1 MSLAD
6 FVLPDIGEGIV
17 ECELVEWRIKE
28 GDFINEDQ
36 SVADVSTDKALVEIT
51 AMHTGRVN
59 KLYYQQGD
67 IAKVHTP
74 LFSIEIEGAD
84 NDDSGSDDRSNE
96 KQSNQNSVE
105 EAVKATDDSSLSSK
119 GLQVNNNALATPAVR
134 RIARENNLDLTLVPS
149 SGKDGRVL
157 KEDVLNYLNDD
168 AASTSVSTSVSTSA
182 SSSAA
187 SQPVSESLSIVS
199 TQPHT
204 SGQPDRIEPVNRI
217 EPIKGIK
224 AVMAAA
230 MSESVATIPHFTY
243 ADEVNMSQLMALRA
257 ELKERYAKEGIRL
270 TMMPFFIKALSLS
283 LKQFPILNSQ
293 VNEDCTELKY
303 LASHNIGMAVDSPSG
318 LLVPNIK
325 NVQDLSIVEIA
336 EQSHR
341 LTEQARA
348 GRMSPNDLKGGTI
361 TLSNVGAIGGTVATP
376 IISKPQVAIVA
387 LGRVQTLPRFDVE
400 GNVSAAKIMTISW
413 SGDHRV
419 IDGATM
425 AHFSN
430 TWKALLE
437 NPASML
443 MTMR

>member
-74 LFSIEIEGAD
+74 LFSIDIEGDSDSDSESGGGSSVAESEKNTAVDVTKNAD
-84 NDDSGSDDRSNE
+84 ESALNPE
-96 KQSNQNSVE
+96 K
-105 EAVKATDDSSLSSK
+105 VKI
-119 GLQVNNNALATPAVR
+119 QNNALATPAVR
-134 RIARENNLDLTLVPS
+134 RIARENNLDLSLVPS

-157 KEDVLNYLNDD
+157 KDDVLNYLSAD
-168 AASTSVSTSVSTSA
+168 AVSTKAVVNT
-182 SSSAA
+182 
-187 SQPVSESLSIVS
+187 PSLEVV
-199 TQPHT
+199 QLDH
-204 SGQPDRIEPVNRI
+204 I

-224 AVMAAA
+224 AIMAAA

-243 ADEVNMSQLMALRA
+243 ADEVNMSELIALRT
-257 ELKERYAKEGIRL
+257 ELKERYIKQGIRL

-336 EQSHR
+336 EHSNR

-361 TLSNVGAIGGTVATP
+361 TISNVGAIGGTIATP

-400 GNVSAAKIMTISW
+400 GNVSAQKIMTISW

-425 AHFSN
+425 AYFSN
-430 TWKALLE
+430 TWKAFLE

-443 MTMR
+443 MTMS

>member
-74 LFSIEIEGAD
+74 LFSID
-84 NDDSGSDDRSNE
+84 VDGSDSEEESNKNTVIE
-96 KQSNQNSVE
+96 VDKVN
-105 EAVKATDDSSLSSK
+105 EASPLSDERMP
-119 GLQVNNNALATPAVR
+119 LNNNALATPAVR
-134 RIARENNLDLTLVPS
+134 RIARENDLDLSLVPS

-157 KEDVLNYLNDD
+157 KDDVLNYLNKDALLIKTAIQPIDD
-168 AASTSVSTSVSTSA
+168 RFTAAHIDSD
-182 SSSAA
+182 
-187 SQPVSESLSIVS
+187 Q
-199 TQPHT
+199 Q
-204 SGQPDRIEPVNRI
+204 DRI
-217 EPIKGIK
+217 EPIKGVK
-224 AVMAAA
+224 AIMAAA
-230 MSESVATIPHFTY
+230 MTESVATIPHFTY
-243 ADEVNMSQLMALRA
+243 ADEINMSQLMALRT

-293 VNEDCTELKY
+293 VNEDCSELKY

-325 NVQDLSIVEIA
+325 DVQNMNIVEIA

-348 GRMSPNDLKGGTI
+348 GRISPNDLKGGTI
-361 TLSNVGAIGGTVATP
+361 TVSNVGAIGGTIATP

-400 GNVSAAKIMTISW
+400 GNVSAQKIMTISW

>member
-74 LFSIEIEGAD
+74 LFSIDIEGESESDSDSDSESESGAGIHIAESEKNTAVDVTKNAD
-84 NDDSGSDDRSNE
+84 ESALNPE
-96 KQSNQNSVE
+96 K
-105 EAVKATDDSSLSSK
+105 VKI
-119 GLQVNNNALATPAVR
+119 QNNALATPAVR
-134 RIARENNLDLTLVPS
+134 RIARENNLDLSLVPS

-157 KEDVLNYLNDD
+157 KDDVLNYLSAD
-168 AASTSVSTSVSTSA
+168 AVSTKAVVNT
-182 SSSAA
+182 
-187 SQPVSESLSIVS
+187 PFLEV
-199 TQPHT
+199 TQL
-204 SGQPDRIEPVNRI
+204 DYI

-224 AVMAAA
+224 AIMAAA

-243 ADEVNMSQLMALRA
+243 ADEVNMSELIALRT
-257 ELKERYAKEGIRL
+257 ELKERYAKQGIRL

-336 EQSHR
+336 EHSNR

-348 GRMSPNDLKGGTI
+348 GRISPNDLKGGTI
-361 TLSNVGAIGGTVATP
+361 TISNVGAIGGTIATP

-400 GNVSAAKIMTISW
+400 GNVSAQKIMTISW

-430 TWKALLE
+430 TWKAFLE

-443 MTMR
+443 MTMS

>member
-1 MSLAD
+1 
-6 FVLPDIGEGIV
+6 
-17 ECELVEWRIKE
+17 
-28 GDFINEDQ
+28 
-36 SVADVSTDKALVEIT
+36 
-51 AMHTGRVN
+51 
-59 KLYYQQGD
+59 
-67 IAKVHTP
+67 
-74 LFSIEIEGAD
+74 
-84 NDDSGSDDRSNE
+84 
-96 KQSNQNSVE
+96 
-105 EAVKATDDSSLSSK
+105 
-119 GLQVNNNALATPAVR
+119 
-134 RIARENNLDLTLVPS
+134 
-149 SGKDGRVL
+149 
-157 KEDVLNYLNDD
+157 LNDD
-168 AASTSVSTSVSTSA
+168 AASTSVSTSA

>member
-74 LFSIEIEGAD
+74 LFSID
-84 NDDSGSDDRSNE
+84 VDGSDSE
-96 KQSNQNSVE
+96 KDSNQNIAVE
-105 EAVKATDDSSLSSK
+105 IDSDNEVSPLSAERMP
-119 GLQVNNNALATPAVR
+119 LNNNALATPAVR
-134 RIARENNLDLTLVPS
+134 RIARENDLDLSLVPS

-157 KEDVLNYLNDD
+157 KDDVLNYLNKD
-168 AASTSVSTSVSTSA
+168 A
-182 SSSAA
+182 
-187 SQPVSESLSIVS
+187 LSIK
-199 TQPHT
+199 TAIQPID
-204 SGQPDRIEPVNRI
+204 DRFTAANIDSDQQDRI
-217 EPIKGIK
+217 EPIKGVK
-224 AVMAAA
+224 AIMAAA
-230 MSESVATIPHFTY
+230 MTESVATIPHFTY
-243 ADEVNMSQLMALRA
+243 ADEINMSQLMALRT

-293 VNEDCTELKY
+293 VNEDCSELKY

-325 NVQDLSIVEIA
+325 DVQNMNIVEIA

-348 GRMSPNDLKGGTI
+348 GRISPNDLKGGTI
-361 TLSNVGAIGGTVATP
+361 TVSNVGAIGGTIATP

-400 GNVSAAKIMTISW
+400 GNVSTQKIMTISW

>member
-6 FVLPDIGEGIV
+6 FILPDIGEGIV

-74 LFSIEIEGAD
+74 LFSIDIEGDSDSENGAGSHVAESEKNTAVDVTKNAD
-84 NDDSGSDDRSNE
+84 ESALNPE
-96 KQSNQNSVE
+96 K
-105 EAVKATDDSSLSSK
+105 VKI
-119 GLQVNNNALATPAVR
+119 QNNALATPAVR
-134 RIARENNLDLTLVPS
+134 RIARESNLDFTLVPS

-157 KEDVLNYLNDD
+157 KDDVLNYLSAD
-168 AASTSVSTSVSTSA
+168 AVSTK
-182 SSSAA
+182 
-187 SQPVSESLSIVS
+187 PVVNTPSLEVA
-199 TQPHT
+199 QLDH
-204 SGQPDRIEPVNRI
+204 I
-217 EPIKGIK
+217 EPIKGVK
-224 AVMAAA
+224 AIMAAA

-243 ADEVNMSQLMALRA
+243 ADEVNMSELMALRT
-257 ELKERYAKEGIRL
+257 ELKERYAKQGIRL

-283 LKQFPILNSQ
+283 LKKFPILNSQ

-325 NVQDLSIVEIA
+325 NVKDLSIIEIA
-336 EQSHR
+336 EHSNR

-361 TLSNVGAIGGTVATP
+361 TISNVGAIGGTIATP

-400 GNVSAAKIMTISW
+400 GNVTAQKIMTISW

-430 TWKALLE
+430 TWKAFLE

-443 MTMR
+443 MTMS

>member
-74 LFSIEIEGAD
+74 LFSIEIEG
-84 NDDSGSDDRSNE
+84 DSDSESGAGSHVAESE
-96 KQSNQNSVE
+96 KNTTVDVTNNTDESALNPE
-105 EAVKATDDSSLSSK
+105 KVKI
-119 GLQVNNNALATPAVR
+119 QNNALATPAVR
-134 RIARENNLDLTLVPS
+134 RIARENNLDLSLVPS

-157 KEDVLNYLNDD
+157 KDDVLNYLSAD
-168 AASTSVSTSVSTSA
+168 AVSTKAVVNT
-182 SSSAA
+182 
-187 SQPVSESLSIVS
+187 PSLEV
-199 TQPHT
+199 TQL
-204 SGQPDRIEPVNRI
+204 DYI

-224 AVMAAA
+224 AIMAAA

-243 ADEVNMSQLMALRA
+243 ADEVNMSELIALRT
-257 ELKERYAKEGIRL
+257 ELKERYAKQGVRL

-325 NVQDLSIVEIA
+325 NVQNLSIVEIA
-336 EQSHR
+336 EHSNR

-361 TLSNVGAIGGTVATP
+361 TISNVGAIGGTIATP

-400 GNVSAAKIMTISW
+400 GNVTAQKIMTISW

-430 TWKALLE
+430 TWKAFLE

-443 MTMR
+443 MTMS

>member
-1 MSLAD
+1 MTKNAD
-6 FVLPDIGEGIV
+6 E
-17 ECELVEWRIKE
+17 
-28 GDFINEDQ
+28 
-36 SVADVSTDKALVEIT
+36 SALNPE
-51 AMHTGRVN
+51 
-59 KLYYQQGD
+59 
-67 IAKVHTP
+67 KVK
-74 LFSIEIEGAD
+74 I
-84 NDDSGSDDRSNE
+84 
-96 KQSNQNSVE
+96 Q
-105 EAVKATDDSSLSSK
+105 
-119 GLQVNNNALATPAVR
+119 NNALATPAVR
-134 RIARENNLDLTLVPS
+134 RIARENNLDLSLVPS

-157 KEDVLNYLNDD
+157 KDDVLNYLSAD
-168 AASTSVSTSVSTSA
+168 AVSTKAVVNT
-182 SSSAA
+182 
-187 SQPVSESLSIVS
+187 PSLEV
-199 TQPHT
+199 TQL
-204 SGQPDRIEPVNRI
+204 DYI

-224 AVMAAA
+224 AIMAAA

-243 ADEVNMSQLMALRA
+243 ADEVNMSELIALRT
-257 ELKERYAKEGIRL
+257 ELKERYAKQGIRL

-336 EQSHR
+336 EHSNR

-348 GRMSPNDLKGGTI
+348 GRISPNDLKGGTI
-361 TLSNVGAIGGTVATP
+361 TISNVGAIGGTIATP

-400 GNVSAAKIMTISW
+400 GNVSAQKIMTISW

-430 TWKALLE
+430 TWKAFLE

-443 MTMR
+443 MTMS

>member
-74 LFSIEIEGAD
+74 LFSID
-84 NDDSGSDDRSNE
+84 VDGSDSE
-96 KQSNQNSVE
+96 KDSNQNIAVE
-105 EAVKATDDSSLSSK
+105 IDSDNEVSPLSAERMP
-119 GLQVNNNALATPAVR
+119 LNNNALATPAVR
-134 RIARENNLDLTLVPS
+134 RIARENHLDLSLVPS

-157 KEDVLNYLNDD
+157 KDDVLNYLNKD
-168 AASTSVSTSVSTSA
+168 A
-182 SSSAA
+182 
-187 SQPVSESLSIVS
+187 LSIK
-199 TQPHT
+199 TAIQPID
-204 SGQPDRIEPVNRI
+204 DRFTAAHIDSDQQDRI
-217 EPIKGIK
+217 EPIKGVK
-224 AVMAAA
+224 AIMAAA
-230 MSESVATIPHFTY
+230 MTESVATIPHFTY
-243 ADEVNMSQLMALRA
+243 ADEINMSQLMALRT

-293 VNEDCTELKY
+293 VNEDCSELKY

-325 NVQDLSIVEIA
+325 DVQNMNIIEIA

-348 GRMSPNDLKGGTI
+348 GRISPNDLKGGTI
-361 TLSNVGAIGGTVATP
+361 TVSNVGAIGGTIATP

-400 GNVSAAKIMTISW
+400 GNVSAQKIMTISW

>member
-74 LFSIEIEGAD
+74 LFSIDIEGESESDSESESGAGIHIAESEKNTAVDVTKNAD
-84 NDDSGSDDRSNE
+84 ESALNPE
-96 KQSNQNSVE
+96 K
-105 EAVKATDDSSLSSK
+105 VKI
-119 GLQVNNNALATPAVR
+119 QNNALATPAVR
-134 RIARENNLDLTLVPS
+134 RIARENNLDLSLVPS

-157 KEDVLNYLNDD
+157 KDDVLNYLSAD
-168 AASTSVSTSVSTSA
+168 AVSTKAVVNT
-182 SSSAA
+182 
-187 SQPVSESLSIVS
+187 PSLEV
-199 TQPHT
+199 TQL
-204 SGQPDRIEPVNRI
+204 DYI

-224 AVMAAA
+224 AIMAAA

-243 ADEVNMSQLMALRA
+243 ADEVNMSELIALRT
-257 ELKERYAKEGIRL
+257 ELKERYAKQGIRL

-336 EQSHR
+336 EHSNR

-348 GRMSPNDLKGGTI
+348 GRISPNDLKGGTI
-361 TLSNVGAIGGTVATP
+361 TISNVGAIGGTIATP

-400 GNVSAAKIMTISW
+400 GNVSAQKIMTISW

-430 TWKALLE
+430 TWKAFLE

-443 MTMR
+443 MTMS

>member
-74 LFSIEIEGAD
+74 LFSIDIEGDSDSDSDSESGGGSSVAESEKNTAVDVTKNAD
-84 NDDSGSDDRSNE
+84 ESALNPE
-96 KQSNQNSVE
+96 K
-105 EAVKATDDSSLSSK
+105 VKI
-119 GLQVNNNALATPAVR
+119 QNNALATPAVR
-134 RIARENNLDLTLVPS
+134 RIARENNLDLSLVPS

-157 KEDVLNYLNDD
+157 KDDVLNYLSAD
-168 AASTSVSTSVSTSA
+168 AVSTKAVVNT
-182 SSSAA
+182 
-187 SQPVSESLSIVS
+187 PSLEVV
-199 TQPHT
+199 QLDH
-204 SGQPDRIEPVNRI
+204 I

-224 AVMAAA
+224 AIMAAA

-243 ADEVNMSQLMALRA
+243 ADEVNMSELIALRT
-257 ELKERYAKEGIRL
+257 ELKERYIKQGIRL

-336 EQSHR
+336 EHSNR

-361 TLSNVGAIGGTVATP
+361 TISNVGAIGGTIATP

-400 GNVSAAKIMTISW
+400 GNVSAQKIMTISW

-425 AHFSN
+425 AYFSN
-430 TWKALLE
+430 TWKAFLE

-443 MTMR
+443 MTMS

>member
-74 LFSIEIEGAD
+74 LFSIDIEGESESDSDSESESGAGIHIAESEKNTAVDVTKNAD
-84 NDDSGSDDRSNE
+84 ESALNPE
-96 KQSNQNSVE
+96 K
-105 EAVKATDDSSLSSK
+105 VKI
-119 GLQVNNNALATPAVR
+119 QNNALATPAVR
-134 RIARENNLDLTLVPS
+134 RIARENNLDLSLVPS

-157 KEDVLNYLNDD
+157 KDDVLNYLSAD
-168 AASTSVSTSVSTSA
+168 AVSTKAVVNT
-182 SSSAA
+182 
-187 SQPVSESLSIVS
+187 PSLEV
-199 TQPHT
+199 TQL
-204 SGQPDRIEPVNRI
+204 DYI

-224 AVMAAA
+224 AIMAAA

-243 ADEVNMSQLMALRA
+243 ADEVNMSELIALRT
-257 ELKERYAKEGIRL
+257 ELKERYAKQGIRL

-336 EQSHR
+336 EHSNR

-348 GRMSPNDLKGGTI
+348 GRISPNDLKGGTI
-361 TLSNVGAIGGTVATP
+361 TISNVGAIGGTIATP

-400 GNVSAAKIMTISW
+400 GNVSAQKIMTISW

-430 TWKALLE
+430 TWKAFLE

-443 MTMR
+443 MTMS

>member
-74 LFSIEIEGAD
+74 LFSIDIEGESESDSESGAGSHVAESEKNTAVDVTKNAD
-84 NDDSGSDDRSNE
+84 ESALNPE
-96 KQSNQNSVE
+96 K
-105 EAVKATDDSSLSSK
+105 VKI
-119 GLQVNNNALATPAVR
+119 QNNALATPAVR
-134 RIARENNLDLTLVPS
+134 RIARENNLDLSLVPS

-157 KEDVLNYLNDD
+157 KDDVLNYLSAD
-168 AASTSVSTSVSTSA
+168 AVSTKAVVNT
-182 SSSAA
+182 
-187 SQPVSESLSIVS
+187 PSLEV
-199 TQPHT
+199 TQL
-204 SGQPDRIEPVNRI
+204 DYI

-224 AVMAAA
+224 AIMAAA

-243 ADEVNMSQLMALRA
+243 ADEVNMSELIALRT
-257 ELKERYAKEGIRL
+257 ELKERYAKQDIRL

-336 EQSHR
+336 EHSNR

-361 TLSNVGAIGGTVATP
+361 TISNVGAIGGTIATP

-400 GNVSAAKIMTISW
+400 GNVSAQKIMTISW

-430 TWKALLE
+430 TWKAFLE

-443 MTMR
+443 MAMS

>member
-74 LFSIEIEGAD
+74 LFSIDIEGESDSESESESGAGIHIAESEKNTAVDVTKNAD
-84 NDDSGSDDRSNE
+84 ESALNPE
-96 KQSNQNSVE
+96 K
-105 EAVKATDDSSLSSK
+105 VKI
-119 GLQVNNNALATPAVR
+119 QNNALATPAVR
-134 RIARENNLDLTLVPS
+134 RIARENNLDLSLVPS

-157 KEDVLNYLNDD
+157 KDDVLNYLSAD
-168 AASTSVSTSVSTSA
+168 AVSTKAVVNT
-182 SSSAA
+182 
-187 SQPVSESLSIVS
+187 PSLEV
-199 TQPHT
+199 TQL
-204 SGQPDRIEPVNRI
+204 DYI

-224 AVMAAA
+224 AIMAAA

-243 ADEVNMSQLMALRA
+243 ADEVNMSELIALRT
-257 ELKERYAKEGIRL
+257 ELKERYAKQGIRL

-336 EQSHR
+336 EHSNR

-348 GRMSPNDLKGGTI
+348 GRISPNDLKGGTI
-361 TLSNVGAIGGTVATP
+361 TISNVGAIGGTIATP

-400 GNVSAAKIMTISW
+400 GNVSAQKIMTISW

-430 TWKALLE
+430 TWKAFLE

-443 MTMR
+443 MTMS

>member
-74 LFSIEIEGAD
+74 LFSID
-84 NDDSGSDDRSNE
+84 VDGSDSE
-96 KQSNQNSVE
+96 KESNQHTAVEVDSVN
-105 EAVKATDDSSLSSK
+105 EASPLSAERMP
-119 GLQVNNNALATPAVR
+119 LNNNALATPAVR
-134 RIARENNLDLTLVPS
+134 RIARENDLDLSLVPS

-157 KEDVLNYLNDD
+157 KDDVLNYLNKD
-168 AASTSVSTSVSTSA
+168 A
-182 SSSAA
+182 
-187 SQPVSESLSIVS
+187 LSIK
-199 TQPHT
+199 TAIQPID
-204 SGQPDRIEPVNRI
+204 DRFTAANIDSDQQDRI
-217 EPIKGIK
+217 EPIKGVK
-224 AVMAAA
+224 AIMAAA
-230 MSESVATIPHFTY
+230 MTESVATIPHFTY
-243 ADEVNMSQLMALRA
+243 ADEINMSQLMALRA

-293 VNEDCTELKY
+293 VNEDCSELKY

-325 NVQDLSIVEIA
+325 DVQNMNIVEIA

-348 GRMSPNDLKGGTI
+348 GRISPNDLKGGTI
-361 TLSNVGAIGGTVATP
+361 TVSNVGAIGGTIATP

-400 GNVSAAKIMTISW
+400 GNVSAQKIMTISW

>member
-28 GDFINEDQ
+28 GDFISEDQ

-74 LFSIEIEGAD
+74 LFSIDIAGAD
-84 NDDSGSDDRSNE
+84 NNNLGSDDARS
-96 KQSNQNSVE
+96 KKKSNHNSVE
-105 EAVKATDDSSLSSK
+105 EVVNELAKATDDSSLSSK

-134 RIARENNLDLTLVPS
+134 RIARENNLDLSLVPS

-157 KEDVLNYLNDD
+157 KEDVLNYLNEG
-168 AASTSVSTSVSTSA
+168 A
-182 SSSAA
+182 SSIPATAHAA
-187 SQPVSESLSIVS
+187 SQPSSENVGAVSSQALV
-199 TQPHT
+199 
-204 SGQPDRIEPVNRI
+204 SGQQDRI

-243 ADEVNMSQLMALRA
+243 ADEVNMSELMALRT
-257 ELKERYAKEGIRL
+257 ELKERYAKQGIRL

-348 GRMSPNDLKGGTI
+348 GRISPNDLKGGTI

-400 GNVSAAKIMTISW
+400 GNVSAQKIMTISW

>member
-74 LFSIEIEGAD
+74 LFSIDIEGESESESDSDSESESGAGIHIAESEKNTAVDVTKNAD
-84 NDDSGSDDRSNE
+84 ESALNPE
-96 KQSNQNSVE
+96 K
-105 EAVKATDDSSLSSK
+105 VKI
-119 GLQVNNNALATPAVR
+119 QNNALATPAVR
-134 RIARENNLDLTLVPS
+134 RIARENNLDLSLVPS

-157 KEDVLNYLNDD
+157 KDDVLNYLSAD
-168 AASTSVSTSVSTSA
+168 AVSTKAVVNT
-182 SSSAA
+182 
-187 SQPVSESLSIVS
+187 PSLEV
-199 TQPHT
+199 TQL
-204 SGQPDRIEPVNRI
+204 DYI

-224 AVMAAA
+224 AIMAAA

-243 ADEVNMSQLMALRA
+243 ADEVNMSELIALRT
-257 ELKERYAKEGIRL
+257 ELKERYAKQGIRL

>member
-74 LFSIEIEGAD
+74 LFSIDVDVDTNVDA
-84 NDDSGSDDRSNE
+84 SVKR
-96 KQSNQNSVE
+96 NQNSVVE
-105 EAVKATDDSSLSSK
+105 VNEAADKPTISTNQDANQYAK
-119 GLQVNNNALATPAVR
+119 GIQLNNNALATPAVR
-134 RIARENNLDLTLVPS
+134 RIARENNLDLSLVPS

-157 KEDVLNYLNDD
+157 KDDVLNYLNED
-168 AASTSVSTSVSTSA
+168 A
-182 SSSAA
+182 SSLPASSQVASKSMNGSPGVTATIIA
-187 SQPVSESLSIVS
+187 SQK
-199 TQPHT
+199 
-204 SGQPDRIEPVNRI
+204 DRI
-217 EPIKGIK
+217 EPIKGIR
-224 AVMAAA
+224 AIMASA

-243 ADEVNMSQLMALRA
+243 ADEIDMSQLMALRA
-257 ELKERYAKEGIRL
+257 ELKEQYAKQGIRL

-293 VNEDCTELKY
+293 VNADCTELKY

-348 GRMSPNDLKGGTI
+348 GRMSPSDLKDGTI
-361 TLSNVGAIGGTVATP
+361 TISNVGAIGGTIATP

>member
-74 LFSIEIEGAD
+74 LFSIDIEGESESESDSDSESESESESESGAGIHIAESEKNTAVDVTKNAD
-84 NDDSGSDDRSNE
+84 ESALNPE
-96 KQSNQNSVE
+96 K
-105 EAVKATDDSSLSSK
+105 VKI
-119 GLQVNNNALATPAVR
+119 QNNALATPAVR
-134 RIARENNLDLTLVPS
+134 RIARENNLDLSLVPS

-157 KEDVLNYLNDD
+157 KDDVLNYLSAD
-168 AASTSVSTSVSTSA
+168 AVSTKAVVNT
-182 SSSAA
+182 
-187 SQPVSESLSIVS
+187 PFLEV
-199 TQPHT
+199 TQL
-204 SGQPDRIEPVNRI
+204 DYI

-224 AVMAAA
+224 AIMAAA

-243 ADEVNMSQLMALRA
+243 ADEVNMSELIALRT
-257 ELKERYAKEGIRL
+257 ELKERYAKQGIRL

-336 EQSHR
+336 EHSNR

-348 GRMSPNDLKGGTI
+348 GRISPNDLKGGTI
-361 TLSNVGAIGGTVATP
+361 TISNVGAIGGTIATP

-400 GNVSAAKIMTISW
+400 GNVSAQKIMTISW

-430 TWKALLE
+430 TWKAFLE

-443 MTMR
+443 MTMS

>member
-74 LFSIEIEGAD
+74 LFSIEIEG
-84 NDDSGSDDRSNE
+84 DSDSESGAGSHVAESE
-96 KQSNQNSVE
+96 KNTTVDVTNNTDESALNPE
-105 EAVKATDDSSLSSK
+105 KVKI
-119 GLQVNNNALATPAVR
+119 QNNALATPAVR
-134 RIARENNLDLTLVPS
+134 RIARENNLDLSLVPS

-157 KEDVLNYLNDD
+157 KDDVLNYLSAD
-168 AASTSVSTSVSTSA
+168 AVSTKAVVNT
-182 SSSAA
+182 
-187 SQPVSESLSIVS
+187 PSLEV
-199 TQPHT
+199 TQL
-204 SGQPDRIEPVNRI
+204 DYI

-224 AVMAAA
+224 AIMAAA

-243 ADEVNMSQLMALRA
+243 ADEVNMSELIALRT
-257 ELKERYAKEGIRL
+257 ELKERYAKQGVRL

>member
-74 LFSIEIEGAD
+74 LFSIDIEGESDSESGGGSHVAESEKNTAVDVTKNAD
-84 NDDSGSDDRSNE
+84 ESALNPE
-96 KQSNQNSVE
+96 K
-105 EAVKATDDSSLSSK
+105 VKI
-119 GLQVNNNALATPAVR
+119 QNNALATPAVR
-134 RIARENNLDLTLVPS
+134 RIARENNLDLSLVPS

-157 KEDVLNYLNDD
+157 KDDVLNYLSAD
-168 AASTSVSTSVSTSA
+168 AVSTKAVVNT
-182 SSSAA
+182 
-187 SQPVSESLSIVS
+187 PSLEVV
-199 TQPHT
+199 QLDH
-204 SGQPDRIEPVNRI
+204 I

-224 AVMAAA
+224 AIMAAA

-243 ADEVNMSQLMALRA
+243 ADEVNMSELIALRT
-257 ELKERYAKEGIRL
+257 ELKERYIKQGIRL

-336 EQSHR
+336 EHSNR

-361 TLSNVGAIGGTVATP
+361 TISNVGAIGGTIATP

-400 GNVSAAKIMTISW
+400 GNVSAQKIMTISW

-425 AHFSN
+425 AYFSN
-430 TWKALLE
+430 TWKAFLE

-443 MTMR
+443 MTMS

>member
-74 LFSIEIEGAD
+74 LFSIDIEGESESDSESESGAGIHIAESEKNTAVDVTKNAD
-84 NDDSGSDDRSNE
+84 ESALNPE
-96 KQSNQNSVE
+96 K
-105 EAVKATDDSSLSSK
+105 VKI
-119 GLQVNNNALATPAVR
+119 QNNALATPAVR
-134 RIARENNLDLTLVPS
+134 RIARENNLDLSLVPS

-157 KEDVLNYLNDD
+157 KDDVLNYLSAD
-168 AASTSVSTSVSTSA
+168 AVSTKAVVNT
-182 SSSAA
+182 
-187 SQPVSESLSIVS
+187 PSLEV
-199 TQPHT
+199 TQL
-204 SGQPDRIEPVNRI
+204 DYI

-224 AVMAAA
+224 AIMAAA

-243 ADEVNMSQLMALRA
+243 ADEVNMSELIALRT
-257 ELKERYAKEGIRL
+257 ELKERYAKQGIRL

-325 NVQDLSIVEIA
+325 NVQNLSIVEIA
-336 EQSHR
+336 EHSNR

-348 GRMSPNDLKGGTI
+348 GRISPNDLKGGTI
-361 TLSNVGAIGGTVATP
+361 TISNVGAIGGTIATP

-400 GNVSAAKIMTISW
+400 GNVSAQKIMTISW

-430 TWKALLE
+430 TWKAFLE

-443 MTMR
+443 MTMS

>member
-74 LFSIEIEGAD
+74 LFSIDIEGESDSDSESESESGAGIHIAESEKNTAVDVTKNAD
-84 NDDSGSDDRSNE
+84 ESALNPE
-96 KQSNQNSVE
+96 K
-105 EAVKATDDSSLSSK
+105 VKI
-119 GLQVNNNALATPAVR
+119 QNNALATPAVR
-134 RIARENNLDLTLVPS
+134 RIARENNLDLSLVPS

-157 KEDVLNYLNDD
+157 KDDVLNYLSAD
-168 AASTSVSTSVSTSA
+168 AVSTKAVVNT
-182 SSSAA
+182 
-187 SQPVSESLSIVS
+187 PSLEV
-199 TQPHT
+199 TQL
-204 SGQPDRIEPVNRI
+204 DYI

-224 AVMAAA
+224 AIMAAA

-243 ADEVNMSQLMALRA
+243 ADEVNMSELIALRT
-257 ELKERYAKEGIRL
+257 ELKERYAKQGIRL

-336 EQSHR
+336 EHSNR

-348 GRMSPNDLKGGTI
+348 GRISPNDLKGGTI
-361 TLSNVGAIGGTVATP
+361 TISNVGAIGGTIATP

-400 GNVSAAKIMTISW
+400 GNVSAQKIMTISW

-430 TWKALLE
+430 TWKAFLE

-443 MTMR
+443 MTMS

>member
-74 LFSIEIEGAD
+74 LFSIDVDVDTNVDA
-84 NDDSGSDDRSNE
+84 SVKR
-96 KQSNQNSVE
+96 NQNSVVE
-105 EAVKATDDSSLSSK
+105 VNEAADKPTISTNQDANQYAK
-119 GLQVNNNALATPAVR
+119 GIQLNNNALATPAVR
-134 RIARENNLDLTLVPS
+134 RIARENNLDLSLVPS

-157 KEDVLNYLNDD
+157 KDDVLNYLNED
-168 AASTSVSTSVSTSA
+168 A
-182 SSSAA
+182 SSLPASSQVASKSMNGSPGVTATIIA
-187 SQPVSESLSIVS
+187 SQK
-199 TQPHT
+199 
-204 SGQPDRIEPVNRI
+204 DRI
-217 EPIKGIK
+217 EPIKGIR
-224 AVMAAA
+224 AIMASA

-243 ADEVNMSQLMALRA
+243 ADEIDMSQLMALRA
-257 ELKERYAKEGIRL
+257 ELKEQYAKQGIRL

-293 VNEDCTELKY
+293 VNADCTELKY

-348 GRMSPNDLKGGTI
+348 GRMSPSDLKDGTI
-361 TLSNVGAIGGTVATP
+361 TISNVGAIGGTIATP

-400 GNVSAAKIMTISW
+400 GNVSAATIMTISW

>member
-74 LFSIEIEGAD
+74 LFSIDIEGESDSDSDSESESGAGIHIAESEKNTAVDVTKNAD
-84 NDDSGSDDRSNE
+84 ESALNPE
-96 KQSNQNSVE
+96 K
-105 EAVKATDDSSLSSK
+105 VKI
-119 GLQVNNNALATPAVR
+119 QNNALATPAVR
-134 RIARENNLDLTLVPS
+134 RIARENNLDLSLVPS

-157 KEDVLNYLNDD
+157 KDDVLNYLSAD
-168 AASTSVSTSVSTSA
+168 AVSTKAVVNT
-182 SSSAA
+182 
-187 SQPVSESLSIVS
+187 PSLEV
-199 TQPHT
+199 TQL
-204 SGQPDRIEPVNRI
+204 DYI

-224 AVMAAA
+224 AIMAAA

-243 ADEVNMSQLMALRA
+243 ADEVNMSELIALRT
-257 ELKERYAKEGIRL
+257 ELKERYAKQGIRL

-336 EQSHR
+336 EHSNR

-348 GRMSPNDLKGGTI
+348 GRISPNDLKGGTI
-361 TLSNVGAIGGTVATP
+361 TISNVGAIGGTIATP

-400 GNVSAAKIMTISW
+400 GNVSAQKIMTISW

-430 TWKALLE
+430 TWKAFLE

-443 MTMR
+443 MTMS

>member
-6 FVLPDIGEGIV
+6 FILPDIGEGIV

-36 SVADVSTDKALVEIT
+36 PVADVSTDKALVEIT
-51 AMHTGRVN
+51 AMHTGRVS
-59 KLYYQQGD
+59 KLYYQQGE

-74 LFSIEIEGAD
+74 LFAIDIEGDSDVAD
-84 NDDSGSDDRSNE
+84 SE
-96 KQSNQNSVE
+96 KNTAVE
-105 EAVKATDDSSLSSK
+105 VTKNTDESALNTNK
-119 GLQVNNNALATPAVR
+119 MQFQNNALATPAVR
-134 RIARENNLDLTLVPS
+134 RIARENNLDLSLVPS

-157 KEDVLNYLNDD
+157 KDDVLNYLSADV
-168 AASTSVSTSVSTSA
+168 VSTKTVVNT
-182 SSSAA
+182 
-187 SQPVSESLSIVS
+187 PSLEVA
-199 TQPHT
+199 QL
-204 SGQPDRIEPVNRI
+204 DYI

-224 AVMAAA
+224 AIMAAA

-243 ADEVNMSQLMALRA
+243 ADEINMSELMALRS
-257 ELKERYAKEGIRL
+257 ELKESYAKQGIRL

-303 LASHNIGMAVDSPSG
+303 LASHNIGMAVDSPLG

-325 NVQDLSIVEIA
+325 DVQHMSIVEIA
-336 EQSHR
+336 EHSNR

-348 GRMSPNDLKGGTI
+348 GRISPNDLKAGTI
-361 TLSNVGAIGGTVATP
+361 TISNVGAIGGTIATP

-387 LGRVQTLPRFDVE
+387 LGRVQTLPRFDVG
-400 GNVSAAKIMTISW
+400 GNVSAQKIMTISW

-430 TWKALLE
+430 TWKAFLE

>member
-74 LFSIEIEGAD
+74 LFSID
-84 NDDSGSDDRSNE
+84 VDGSDSEEESNKNTAIE
-96 KQSNQNSVE
+96 VDKVNEVSP
-105 EAVKATDDSSLSSK
+105 LSAERMP
-119 GLQVNNNALATPAVR
+119 LNNNALATPAVR
-134 RIARENNLDLTLVPS
+134 RIARENDLDLSLVPS

-157 KEDVLNYLNDD
+157 KDDVLNYLNKD
-168 AASTSVSTSVSTSA
+168 A
-182 SSSAA
+182 
-187 SQPVSESLSIVS
+187 LSIK
-199 TQPHT
+199 TAIQPID
-204 SGQPDRIEPVNRI
+204 DRFTAANIDSDQQDRI
-217 EPIKGIK
+217 EPIKGVK
-224 AVMAAA
+224 AIMAAA
-230 MSESVATIPHFTY
+230 MTESVATIPHFTY
-243 ADEVNMSQLMALRA
+243 ADEINMSQLMALRA

-293 VNEDCTELKY
+293 VNEDCSELKY

-325 NVQDLSIVEIA
+325 DVQNMNIVEIA

-348 GRMSPNDLKGGTI
+348 GRISPNDLKGGTI
-361 TLSNVGAIGGTVATP
+361 TVSNVGAIGGTIATP

-400 GNVSAAKIMTISW
+400 GNVSTQKIMTISW

>member
-6 FVLPDIGEGIV
+6 FILPDIGEGIV

-36 SVADVSTDKALVEIT
+36 PVADVSTDKALVEIT
-51 AMHTGRVN
+51 AMHTGRVS
-59 KLYYQQGD
+59 KLYYQQGE

-74 LFSIEIEGAD
+74 LFAIDIEG
-84 NDDSGSDDRSNE
+84 E
-96 KQSNQNSVE
+96 KKDESKVESQISHSEKNTAVEVTQN
-105 EAVKATDDSSLSSK
+105 TDKSALNSK
-119 GLQVNNNALATPAVR
+119 EMQFQNNALATPAVR
-134 RIARENNLDLTLVPS
+134 RIARENNLDLSLVPS

-157 KEDVLNYLNDD
+157 KDDVLNYLSADV
-168 AASTSVSTSVSTSA
+168 VSTKTVVNT
-182 SSSAA
+182 
-187 SQPVSESLSIVS
+187 PSLEVA
-199 TQPHT
+199 QL
-204 SGQPDRIEPVNRI
+204 DYI

-224 AVMAAA
+224 AIMAAA

-243 ADEVNMSQLMALRA
+243 ADEINMSELMALRS
-257 ELKERYAKEGIRL
+257 ELKESYAKQGIRL

-303 LASHNIGMAVDSPSG
+303 LASHNIGMAVDSPLG

-325 NVQDLSIVEIA
+325 DVQHMSIVEIA
-336 EQSHR
+336 EHSNR
-341 LTEQARA
+341 LTELARA
-348 GRMSPNDLKGGTI
+348 GRISPNDLKGGTI
-361 TLSNVGAIGGTVATP
+361 TISNVGAIGGTIATP

-400 GNVSAAKIMTISW
+400 GNVTAQKIMTISW

-430 TWKALLE
+430 TWKAFLE

>member
-74 LFSIEIEGAD
+74 LFSIDIEGESESDSESESESGAGIHIAESEKNTAVDVTKNAD
-84 NDDSGSDDRSNE
+84 ESALNPE
-96 KQSNQNSVE
+96 K
-105 EAVKATDDSSLSSK
+105 VKI
-119 GLQVNNNALATPAVR
+119 QNNALATPAVR
-134 RIARENNLDLTLVPS
+134 RIARENNLDLSLVPS

-157 KEDVLNYLNDD
+157 KDDVLNYLSAD
-168 AASTSVSTSVSTSA
+168 AVSTKAVVNT
-182 SSSAA
+182 
-187 SQPVSESLSIVS
+187 PSLEV
-199 TQPHT
+199 TQL
-204 SGQPDRIEPVNRI
+204 DYI

-224 AVMAAA
+224 AIMAAA

-243 ADEVNMSQLMALRA
+243 ADEVNMSELIALRT
-257 ELKERYAKEGIRL
+257 ELKERYAKQGIRL

-336 EQSHR
+336 EHSNR

-348 GRMSPNDLKGGTI
+348 GRISPNDLKGGTI
-361 TLSNVGAIGGTVATP
+361 TISNVGAIGGTIATP

-400 GNVSAAKIMTISW
+400 GNVSAQKIMTISW

-430 TWKALLE
+430 TWKAFLE

-443 MTMR
+443 MTMS

>member
-74 LFSIEIEGAD
+74 LFSIDIEGESESESESDSDSESESESESGAGIHIAESEKNTAVDVTKNAD
-84 NDDSGSDDRSNE
+84 ESALNPE
-96 KQSNQNSVE
+96 K
-105 EAVKATDDSSLSSK
+105 VKI
-119 GLQVNNNALATPAVR
+119 QNNALATPAVR
-134 RIARENNLDLTLVPS
+134 RIARENNLDLSLVPS

-157 KEDVLNYLNDD
+157 KDDVLNYLSAD
-168 AASTSVSTSVSTSA
+168 AVSTKAVVNT
-182 SSSAA
+182 
-187 SQPVSESLSIVS
+187 PSLEV
-199 TQPHT
+199 TQL
-204 SGQPDRIEPVNRI
+204 DYI

-224 AVMAAA
+224 AIMAAA

-243 ADEVNMSQLMALRA
+243 ADEVNMSELIALRT
-257 ELKERYAKEGIRL
+257 ELKERYAKQGIRL

-336 EQSHR
+336 EHSNR

-348 GRMSPNDLKGGTI
+348 GRISPNDLKGGTI
-361 TLSNVGAIGGTVATP
+361 TISNVGAIGGTIATP

-400 GNVSAAKIMTISW
+400 GNVSAQKIMTISW

-430 TWKALLE
+430 TWKAFLE

-443 MTMR
+443 MTMS

>member
-6 FVLPDIGEGIV
+6 FILPDIGEGIV

-36 SVADVSTDKALVEIT
+36 PVADVSTDKALVEIT
-51 AMHTGRVN
+51 AMHTGRVS
-59 KLYYQQGD
+59 KLYYQQGE

-74 LFSIEIEGAD
+74 LFAIDIEGDSDVAD
-84 NDDSGSDDRSNE
+84 SE
-96 KQSNQNSVE
+96 KNTAVE
-105 EAVKATDDSSLSSK
+105 VTKNTDESALNTNK
-119 GLQVNNNALATPAVR
+119 MQFQNNALATPAVR
-134 RIARENNLDLTLVPS
+134 RIARENNLDLSLVPS

-157 KEDVLNYLNDD
+157 KDDVLNYLSADV
-168 AASTSVSTSVSTSA
+168 VSTKTVVNT
-182 SSSAA
+182 
-187 SQPVSESLSIVS
+187 PSLEVA
-199 TQPHT
+199 QL
-204 SGQPDRIEPVNRI
+204 DYI

-224 AVMAAA
+224 AIMAAA

-243 ADEVNMSQLMALRA
+243 ADEINMSELMALRS
-257 ELKERYAKEGIRL
+257 ELKESYAKQGIRL

-303 LASHNIGMAVDSPSG
+303 LASHNIGMAVDSPLG

-325 NVQDLSIVEIA
+325 DVQHMSIVEIA
-336 EQSHR
+336 EHSNR
-341 LTEQARA
+341 LTELARA
-348 GRMSPNDLKGGTI
+348 GRISPNDLKGGTI
-361 TLSNVGAIGGTVATP
+361 TISNVGAIGGTIATP

-400 GNVSAAKIMTISW
+400 GNVTAQKIMTISW

-430 TWKALLE
+430 TWKAFLE

>member
-74 LFSIEIEGAD
+74 LFSIDIEGDSDSESGGGSSVAESEKNTAVDVTKNAD
-84 NDDSGSDDRSNE
+84 ESALNSE
-96 KQSNQNSVE
+96 K
-105 EAVKATDDSSLSSK
+105 VKI
-119 GLQVNNNALATPAVR
+119 QNNALATPAVR
-134 RIARENNLDLTLVPS
+134 RIARENNLDLSLVPS

-157 KEDVLNYLNDD
+157 KDDVLNYLSAD
-168 AASTSVSTSVSTSA
+168 AVSTKAVVNT
-182 SSSAA
+182 
-187 SQPVSESLSIVS
+187 PSLEVV
-199 TQPHT
+199 QLDH
-204 SGQPDRIEPVNRI
+204 I

-224 AVMAAA
+224 AIMAAA

-243 ADEVNMSQLMALRA
+243 ADEVNMSELIALRT
-257 ELKERYAKEGIRL
+257 ELKERYIKQGIRL

-336 EQSHR
+336 EHSNR

-361 TLSNVGAIGGTVATP
+361 TISNVGAIGGTIATP

-400 GNVSAAKIMTISW
+400 GNVSAQKIMTISW

-425 AHFSN
+425 AYFSN
-430 TWKALLE
+430 TWKAFLE

-443 MTMR
+443 MTMS

>member
-84 NDDSGSDDRSNE
+84 NDDSGSDDFSNE

-105 EAVKATDDSSLSSK
+105 EVVKATDDSSLSSK

-157 KEDVLNYLNDD
+157 KEDVLNYLNED
-168 AASTSVSTSVSTSA
+168 ALSVPTTA
-182 SSSAA
+182 HAA
-187 SQPVSESLSIVS
+187 SQPSSENVGAASFQALVA
-199 TQPHT
+199 
-204 SGQPDRIEPVNRI
+204 GQQDRI

-243 ADEVNMSQLMALRA
+243 ADEVNMSELMALRS
-257 ELKERYAKEGIRL
+257 ELKERYAKQGIRL

-336 EQSHR
+336 EHSNR

-361 TLSNVGAIGGTVATP
+361 TISNVGAIGGTIATP

-387 LGRVQTLPRFDVE
+387 LGRVQTLPRFDVG
-400 GNVSAAKIMTISW
+400 GNVSAQKIMTISW

-430 TWKALLE
+430 TWKAFLE

-443 MTMR
+443 MTMS

>member
-74 LFSIEIEGAD
+74 LFSID
-84 NDDSGSDDRSNE
+84 VDGSDSEEESNKNTAIE
-96 KQSNQNSVE
+96 VDKVN
-105 EAVKATDDSSLSSK
+105 EASPLSAERMP
-119 GLQVNNNALATPAVR
+119 LNNNALATPAVR
-134 RIARENNLDLTLVPS
+134 RIARENDLDLSLVPS

-157 KEDVLNYLNDD
+157 KDDVLNYLNKD
-168 AASTSVSTSVSTSA
+168 A
-182 SSSAA
+182 
-187 SQPVSESLSIVS
+187 LSIK
-199 TQPHT
+199 TAIQPID
-204 SGQPDRIEPVNRI
+204 DRFTAANIDSDQQDRI
-217 EPIKGIK
+217 EPIKGVK
-224 AVMAAA
+224 AIMAAA
-230 MSESVATIPHFTY
+230 MTESVATIPHFTY
-243 ADEVNMSQLMALRA
+243 ADEINMSQLMALRT

-293 VNEDCTELKY
+293 VNEDCSELKY

-325 NVQDLSIVEIA
+325 DVQNMNIVEIA

-348 GRMSPNDLKGGTI
+348 GRISPNDLKGGTI
-361 TLSNVGAIGGTVATP
+361 TVSNVGAIGGTIATP

-400 GNVSAAKIMTISW
+400 GNVSTQKIMTISW

>member
-74 LFSIEIEGAD
+74 LFSIDIEGESESDSESDSDSESESGAGIHIAESEKNTAVDVTKNAD
-84 NDDSGSDDRSNE
+84 ESALNPE
-96 KQSNQNSVE
+96 K
-105 EAVKATDDSSLSSK
+105 VKI
-119 GLQVNNNALATPAVR
+119 QNNALATPAVR
-134 RIARENNLDLTLVPS
+134 RIARENNLDLSLVPS

-157 KEDVLNYLNDD
+157 KDDVLNYLSAD
-168 AASTSVSTSVSTSA
+168 AVSTKAVVNT
-182 SSSAA
+182 
-187 SQPVSESLSIVS
+187 PSLEV
-199 TQPHT
+199 TQL
-204 SGQPDRIEPVNRI
+204 DYI

-224 AVMAAA
+224 AIMAAA

-243 ADEVNMSQLMALRA
+243 ADEVNMSELIALRT
-257 ELKERYAKEGIRL
+257 ELKERYAKQGIRL

-336 EQSHR
+336 EHSNR

-348 GRMSPNDLKGGTI
+348 GRISPNDLKGGTI
-361 TLSNVGAIGGTVATP
+361 TISNVGAIGGTIATP

-400 GNVSAAKIMTISW
+400 GNVSAQKIMTISW

-430 TWKALLE
+430 TWKAFLE

-443 MTMR
+443 MTMS